1 MYRQLTTVIAVVMV
15 TLGVAMIGVTLA
27 HGFGVG
33 IILGLLFIAA
43 GVGRL
48 YMLRS
53 RR

>member
-1 MYRQLTTVIAVVMV
+1 VYRQMTMLTAFVMV
-15 TLGVAMIGVTLA
+15 LLGIGMLGLTLA

-48 YMLRS
+48 YMLRG
-53 RR
+53 RG